1 MTRRSL
7 LLRLELVWWLITA
20 VIAYFVLS
28 PILQRFAHYPF
39 LWINVFYIAVLV
51 AYSRHIFLLKHT
63 FLADAPSRF
72 KVGMIFFS
80 IPLIAFNMQM
90 LWEFQTYIDNGGHDT
105 LFEHLKP
112 SQPLDALGRQK
123 LLDYIYTE
131 MFFFGVGSIVVGLL
145 LPLRMVIAIFRRK
158 HRGTI

>member
-7 LLRLELVWWLITA
+7 LIRLEIVWWLITA
-20 VIAYFVLS
+20 VIAYVVLS
-28 PILQRFAHYPF
+28 PILARFAHYPF
-39 LWINVFYIAVLV
+39 LWINIFYIAILV
-51 AYSRHIFLLKHT
+51 AYSRHIFMLKHT
-63 FLADAPSRF
+63 FLADASSRF
-72 KVGMIFFS
+72 KVGMIFLS

-90 LWEFQTYIDNGGHDT
+90 LWEFQAYIDNGGHDT
-105 LFEHLKP
+105 IFTHLKP
-112 SQPLDALGRQK
+112 TAPLDALGRQK

-145 LPLRMVIAIFRRK
+145 LPLRMVLAIWRRK